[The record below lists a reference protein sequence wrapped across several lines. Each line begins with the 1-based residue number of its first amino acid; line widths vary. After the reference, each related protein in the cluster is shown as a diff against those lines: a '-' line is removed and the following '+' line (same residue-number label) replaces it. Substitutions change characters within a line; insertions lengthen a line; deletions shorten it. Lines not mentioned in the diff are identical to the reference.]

1 MDGIRTAKGIVF
13 IDKSVKETMKSW
25 IHHDLFPP
33 GILTPNAGDCKEK
46 LPKNPLIHCNYC
58 NWVLFGYGPLTVTVG
73 NEGL

>member
-46 LPKNPLIHCNYC
+46 LPKNPLIHWKIIVIGYC
-58 NWVLFGYGPLTVTVG
+58 NLLVYFSLRFRKL
-73 NEGL
+73 